1 MCLLNLFSV
10 VKSSCSLDFEKQFI
24 IGGLPGFFSVSLSS
38 MFSDAY
44 IGAVSLA
51 LIVSTFPE
59 GENINYK

>member
-1 MCLLNLFSV
+1 MF
-10 VKSSCSLDFEKQFI
+10 VKSSRSLDFEKN
-24 IGGLPGFFSVSLSS
+24 LLVVYLGFSLSLSS

-59 GENINYK
+59 GENIIYK